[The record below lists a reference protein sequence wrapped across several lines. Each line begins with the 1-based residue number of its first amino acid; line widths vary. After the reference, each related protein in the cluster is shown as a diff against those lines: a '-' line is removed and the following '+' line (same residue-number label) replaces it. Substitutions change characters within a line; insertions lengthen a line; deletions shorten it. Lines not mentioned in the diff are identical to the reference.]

1 MQKSEGEQW
10 QLTCACHSQ
19 VGHQIPKSEREAV
32 EDQSKQQQKFTNIY
46 IKNIALDV
54 SEDDIKGLFA
64 TFGPVSSILIQR
76 DEYNNSKGFGF
87 VNFENPEDAEKA
99 VQQLNDQ
106 EYRGKKLFVSRAQ
119 KKSEREDEL
128 RRQHAYQIPVEKPVK
143 YQGVNL
149 YVKNLADAVDDDL
162 LREEFARYG
171 HITSAKVMKDER
183 VSTLPMLP
191 FQTL

>member
-1 MQKSEGEQW
+1 MYLW
-10 QLTCACHSQ
+10 INSQ
-19 VGHQIPKSEREAV
+19 VGHQIPKAERDV
-32 EDQSKQQQKFTNIY
+32 IEDNSKQQQKFTNLY
-46 IKNIALDV
+46 VKNIALDV
-54 SEDDIKGLFA
+54 TEDEIKKLFA
-64 TFGPVSSILIQR
+64 SFGPVSSILIQR
-76 DEYNNSKGFGF
+76 DEYNHSKGFGF

-99 VQQLNDQ
+99 VHQLNDQ

-149 YVKNLADAVDDDL
+149 YVKNLADNVDDDM

-171 HITSAKVMKDER
+171 HITSAKVMKDES
-183 VSTLPMLP
+183 VKYNQNIPNQMYS
-191 FQTL
+191 FFIDWDF